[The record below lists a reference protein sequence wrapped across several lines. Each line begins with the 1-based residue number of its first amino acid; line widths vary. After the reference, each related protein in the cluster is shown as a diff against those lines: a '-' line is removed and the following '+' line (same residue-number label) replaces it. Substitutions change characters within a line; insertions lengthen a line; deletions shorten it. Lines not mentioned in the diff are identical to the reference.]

1 MIQEVTLSREYQK
14 GGKFKE
20 YVDAC
25 RKSSGLSPEEEMKKV
40 IVQEYFKTVQKNGC
54 NEDKVNANQKGVK
67 VNGTANATGANQ
79 C

>member
-1 MIQEVTLSREYQK
+1 MIQEITLSREYQK

-40 IVQEYFKTVQKNGC
+40 IVQEYFKTVQRNGI
-54 NEDKVNANQKGVK
+54 NEDK
-67 VNGTANATGANQ
+67 GTGRKEDVFKSNRNATCGN
-79 C
+79 